1 VVRWMRSALA
11 AAWGI
16 CAACVA
22 TAQHAVKL
30 ESETAVLEQPLAVA
44 LHLRPGDAT
53 QSEMPVA
60 CVQVDLR
67 YGEFEVPPG
76 QIHVSTQPVP
86 GSGHVRIAISSALLV
101 NEPLVHLRL
110 TVTCEPRLQ
119 QQWTLFADPAPPPGP
134 PRTAM
139 PDGQWLDS
147 AAGIAAL
154 ADGGRAAADPV
165 SGIGSAPHAVAPR
178 TARTTAGAQPA
189 ATRTRAGRA
198 TARPASARI
207 HSAPA
212 ARLQLGPAPE
222 PAEVERLV
230 QAVLAVLQRHQATAP
245 PAGRP
250 DPLHGELRQL
260 RLEYEQLQA
269 TTAALRTQVE
279 RLQQPAVAPAAA
291 HWTLSAG
298 WVAREMFPWMAL
310 PLLVA
315 LLLWMLLRLNRSGG
329 DALEGVDLDRFRPA
343 APRRAAGPPPQRRHA
358 RNPQHAAQHHP
369 PAPAAKARSSTPPVA
384 PVLPPGSLALPHA
397 PADTLSTATV
407 EHTLP
412 TDMRQQLEQLVH
424 AGDLDSAMI
433 LLEFHLSQ
441 ESGKSAPMLLALLD
455 IYHLRREAA
464 EAARVTRQLN
474 SLFNVRSPAAGPDD
488 GSGLEA
494 HPATLRGIVAQWDGP
509 HAREVLK
516 NLMLRPTAIEELQLS
531 AFRDVLALYELA
543 GLRDGLRDGEPPVR
557 HAGDG
562 APGHPDD
569 GMPDGALDTA
579 PAHAGEPA
587 PW

>member
-1 VVRWMRSALA
+1 M
-11 AAWGI
+11 
-16 CAACVA
+16 
-22 TAQHAVKL
+22 AQHSVKL
-30 ESETAVLEQPLAVA
+30 ESDTAVLEQPLAVA
-44 LHLRPGDAT
+44 LHLRPADAA
-53 QSEMPVA
+53 QSEVPVA

-67 YGEFEVPPG
+67 YGEFDVPPG

-86 GSGHVRIAISSALLV
+86 GSGHVRIAVSSALLV

-154 ADGGRAAADPV
+154 AGGGRTAAADPV
-165 SGIGSAPHAVAPR
+165 PVPGAAPARHAAGTR
-178 TARTTAGAQPA
+178 TARKAAGARPA
-189 ATRTRAGRA
+189 ATRKQAGRA
-198 TARPASARI
+198 VARPATARAG
-207 HSAPA
+207 SAPA

-222 PAEVERLV
+222 PAEFERLV
-230 QAVLAVLQRHQATAP
+230 EAVLAVLQRHPSAAL
-245 PAGRP
+245 PAGLP

-269 TTAALRTQVE
+269 TTAALRAQVE
-279 RLQQPAVAPAAA
+279 RLQPPAAAPAAW
-291 HWTLSAG
+291 HWSASAR
-298 WVAREMFPWMAL
+298 WVAREMLPWMAL
-310 PLLVA
+310 LPLVA
-315 LLLWMLLRLNRSGG
+315 LLVWMLLRHKRSG
-329 DALEGVDLDRFRPA
+329 DDPLEGVDLDRARPPS
-343 APRRAAGPPPQRRHA
+343 PRRTAGPPPQRGHA
-358 RNPQHAAQHHP
+358 RNLRHTPQHDPTARP
-369 PAPAAKARSSTPPVA
+369 PSTPPSVA
-384 PVLPPGSLALPHA
+384 SALPGRHLELPRA
-397 PADTLSTATV
+397 PADTFSAATV

-412 TDMRQQLEQLVH
+412 ADMRQQLEQLIR

-455 IYHLRREAA
+455 IYQQRREAA
-464 EAARVTRQLN
+464 EAARVARQLN
-474 SLFNVRSPAAGPDD
+474 SLFNVRGPAAGPDD

-494 HPATLRGIVAQWDGP
+494 HPATMRSIVAQWDGP
-509 HAREVLK
+509 NAREVLK
-516 NLMLRPTAIEELQLS
+516 NLMLRPTAVEELQLS

-543 GLRDGLRDGEPPVR
+543 GLRDGQPPLR
-557 HAGDG
+557 HAAGD
-562 APGHPDD
+562 APARLG
-569 GMPDGALDTA
+569 GSMPDGALDTT
-579 PAHAGEPA
+579 PAHAADTA